1 MSSTLKSQSALD
13 GAHPDGRA
21 PVATGTALSALD
33 PAFRDRPHEALDD
46 LRQREPVHQD
56 RTFDR
61 VVLTRASD
69 VRAVLNDRQMA
80 SDPRKSRPGSFSRL
94 LIGAEAEFRPTM
106 LQLDDPD
113 HRRLRGLV
121 AKAFN
126 QRSVDA
132 MRPSIA
138 AMAESLVEAAAQH
151 DTFDVVAALACPLSI
166 TVIARILGVDPA
178 DEEQFAA
185 WSDDQTLVFNPA
197 RSAEQSARLHRAR
210 TELQAYLAQAVS
222 RRRRERRD
230 DLISSLIAAEED
242 GDRLGEAEI
251 VGVCRLLLVA
261 GNVTTRDLIGNGVA
275 ALLAHPGELAKLR
288 EDPCRIG
295 PAIDEILR
303 FDPPVVQV
311 SRQAVTAREI
321 GGCPVARGQP
331 VIAMLLAANHDPEL
345 HCDPH
350 AFMVDRPHSR
360 HFSFGGGAHFCLGAP
375 LALAEGQIAISAL
388 LRRFPRLRLVGERPC
403 IRKSAPG
410 LNGFEAVWVQQ

>member
-106 LQLDDPD
+106 LHLDDPD

-126 QRSVDA
+126 QRSADA

-138 AMAESLVEAAAQH
+138 ATAEALVEAAARH
-151 DTFDVVAALACPLSI
+151 DAFDVIAALARPLPI
-166 TVIARILGVDPA
+166 AVMARILGVDPA
-178 DEEQFAA
+178 DQEQFAA
-185 WSDDQTLVFNPA
+185 WSDDQILIFNPA
-197 RSAEQSARLHRAR
+197 RSAEQSARLHRAQ
-210 TELQAYLAQAVS
+210 TELHNYLAQAVS
-222 RRRRERRD
+222 RRRRERGD

-242 GDRLGEAEI
+242 GDRLDEAEI

-295 PAIDEILR
+295 RVVDEILR
-303 FDPPVVQV
+303 FDPPVVQAA
-311 SRQAVTAREI
+311 RQAAAEREI
-321 GGCPVARGQP
+321 GGCPVAQGQS
-331 VIAMLLAANHDPEL
+331 VVAMLLAANRDPEL
-345 HCDPH
+345 YWDPH
-350 AFMVDRPHSR
+350 AFMVDRPDSR

-388 LRRFPRLRLVGERPC
+388 MRRFPQLRLADGRPL
-403 IRKSAPG
+403 IRKSAPS
-410 LNGFEAVWVQQ
+410 LNGFEAVWVRQ